1 MKAYRYTAAQ
11 AADNER
17 HAAAQVT
24 LTIDALTTTL
34 FVYVLQAYLSF
45 GGLL

>member
-1 MKAYRYTAAQ
+1 MKTYRYTAAQ

-17 HAAAQVT
+17 HAAAQIT
-24 LTIDALTTTL
+24 LTIDALTATL
-34 FVYVLQAYLSF
+34 AVYVLQAYLSL